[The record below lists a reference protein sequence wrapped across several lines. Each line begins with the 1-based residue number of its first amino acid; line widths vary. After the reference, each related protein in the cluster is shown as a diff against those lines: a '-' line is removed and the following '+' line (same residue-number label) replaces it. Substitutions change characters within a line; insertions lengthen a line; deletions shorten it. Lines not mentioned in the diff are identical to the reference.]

1 MELIKVENE
10 TLARDTSSNAILET
24 DVRKLHRHRAMIAA
38 IEDKDKKVDN
48 LLERINNLEKLIE
61 RMANNG

>member
-1 MELIKVENE
+1 MDLVKVENE
-10 TLARDTSSNAILET
+10 TLARDINSNAILET

-38 IEDKDKKVDN
+38 IDEKEKKVDD
-48 LLERINNLEKLIE
+48 LLARINNLEKLIE